1 MSIFTR
7 FLKREETQNVEVT
20 DENTSEANNDSPQ
33 DLLLKSLLRGEKI
46 TKEKALSIPAISSA
60 VDRISNSVAILPIK
74 MYKKVIDE
82 NGIESVEE
90 IKDDIRLKILNIQT
104 GDLLN
109 PFNLKKSIAYDYLTD
124 KGAYIY
130 IEKERNDFKSLR
142 YVEPDYVSFQSNYD
156 PIFKDVKYNVY
167 GKDYE
172 MYDFLTVVRNTTCGY
187 KGTSAIEEISNSIET
202 AFTTI
207 MYELGLVK
215 KRWCKKRFSY
225 CY

>member
-82 NGIESVEE
+82 KFQKENCI
-90 IKDDIRLKILNIQT
+90 D
-104 GDLLN
+104 
-109 PFNLKKSIAYDYLTD
+109 
-124 KGAYIY
+124 
-130 IEKERNDFKSLR
+130 IEKNRDE
-142 YVEPDYVSFQSNYD
+142 V
-156 PIFKDVKYNVY
+156 IFWN
-167 GKDYE
+167 
-172 MYDFLTVVRNTTCGY
+172 
-187 KGTSAIEEISNSIET
+187 
-202 AFTTI
+202 
-207 MYELGLVK
+207 
-215 KRWCKKRFSY
+215 
-225 CY
+225 

>member
-7 FLKREETQNVEVT
+7 LLKREETQNVEVT

-82 NGIESVEE
+82 NGIEAVEE

-109 PFNLKKSIAYDYLTD
+109 PFNLK
-124 KGAYIY
+124 
-130 IEKERNDFKSLR
+130 N
-142 YVEPDYVSFQSNYD
+142 Q
-156 PIFKDVKYNVY
+156 
-167 GKDYE
+167 
-172 MYDFLTVVRNTTCGY
+172 
-187 KGTSAIEEISNSIET
+187 
-202 AFTTI
+202 
-207 MYELGLVK
+207 
-215 KRWCKKRFSY
+215 
-225 CY
+225 